1 MDTSTF
7 IHPEDKVALDQLKSI
22 PFAETLIKK
31 IMSLFNEQIA
41 YGLNMAQKV
50 RLSEKQIPH
59 LYRLLPPIIE
69 KLGIPEPEFYLE
81 MDPTPNAYAMGET
94 RTAITITSGLL
105 QLMTEDELRGVIA
118 HECGHIL
125 CHHMLYTTMVNYI
138 MKFGPNLP
146 DVTQSAQVALL
157 YWNRKSEL
165 TCDRVA
171 AYITSPGTAISMT
184 ARLAGGSSDLMYDF
198 DLEEY
203 AKQADEYESIRNED
217 LWNKTL
223 QAWLTLEMD
232 HPFNSVRA
240 RELLKW
246 TRSEQFINLMAG
258 LPMCPACHKAIDP
271 QWDFCKYCGKKL
283 K

>member
-1 MDTSTF
+1 MNTSSF
-7 IHPEDKVALDQLKSI
+7 IHPEDQAALDQLKSI
-22 PFAETLIKK
+22 PFAESLIKK
-31 IMSLFNEQIA
+31 IMSLFDEQIA
-41 YGLNMAQKV
+41 YGLNMAQRV
-50 RLSEKQIPH
+50 RLSEKQLPH
-59 LYRLLPPIIE
+59 LYRLLPPIVE

-81 MDPTPNAYAMGET
+81 MNPMPNAYAMGET

-105 QLMTEDELRGVIA
+105 QLMTEDEIRGVVA

-138 MKFGPNLP
+138 MNYGPSLP
-146 DVTQSAQVALL
+146 DITQSAQVALL

-165 TCDRVA
+165 SCDRVA
-171 AYITSPGTAISMT
+171 AYVTSPEIATSML
-184 ARLAGGSSDLMYDF
+184 ARLAGGSPELMYDF

-203 AKQADEYESIRNED
+203 AKQADEYESIRTED

-223 QAWLTLEMD
+223 QAWLTLGMD

-246 TRSEQFINLMAG
+246 TRSEQFINLMADI
-258 LPMCPACHKAIDP
+258 PMCPKCHKP
-271 QWDFCKYCGKKL
+271 VEPNWGFCKYCGKKL